1 MLENNDPTLV
11 EAIATHNDDLM
22 EKFLMEEPISKDEL
36 KVGLIKAVRN
46 GLLIPVLGGSATNDK
61 GVNELLDAIYTY
73 LPTADNFS
81 EKDINV
87 TLMLHSALLYL
98 KLSLTHL

>member
-1 MLENNDPTLV
+1 
-11 EAIATHNDDLM
+11 
-22 EKFLMEEPISKDEL
+22 MEEPISKDEL
-36 KVGLIKAVRN
+36 KVGLINAVRN

-81 EKDINV
+81 EKDIKCDVNAPF
-87 TLMLHSALLYL
+87 SAFVFKTVVDPFVGKMSYVHVR
-98 KLSLTHL
+98 SG